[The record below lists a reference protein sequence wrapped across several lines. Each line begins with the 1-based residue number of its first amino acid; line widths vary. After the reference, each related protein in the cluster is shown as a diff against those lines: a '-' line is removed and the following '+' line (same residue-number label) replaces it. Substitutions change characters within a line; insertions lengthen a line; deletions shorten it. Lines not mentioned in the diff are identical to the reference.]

1 MPGTFTAASSQCINM
16 GVNQPLLVSCAG
28 ATMSAW
34 VYYTTV
40 TPSVEFSIG
49 AVSIGAGAATQNSR
63 IQLTLDSAARIN
75 LLSRAADAE
84 TNEILTGPTLAATT
98 WYHIVGVNNYTA
110 GTQQLYINGA
120 FSTSRVATF
129 AATTSATNARNSAV
143 GAQDDCTS
151 GFMNGRIHDLRV
163 YNRALS
169 ADEITTM
176 YNSLGNDDIVYG
188 LQARIIMSESNTGTL
203 AAKDYSSPQLTLT
216 NVGVPT
222 YISASILMIP

>member
-16 GVNQPLLVSCAG
+16 GVNQPLLVSCA
-28 ATMSAW
+28 ASTMSAW
-34 VYYTTV
+34 VYFTTV
-40 TPSVEFSIG
+40 TPSIEFSIG
-49 AVSIGAGAATQNSR
+49 SVSIGAGAATQNSR
-63 IQLTLDSAARIN
+63 IQLTLDGSARIN
-75 LLSRAADAE
+75 LFGRAGDAE
-84 TNEILTGPTLAATT
+84 ANEVLVGATLSAAT
-98 WYHIVGVNNYTA
+98 WYHIVGVNNYA
-110 GTQQLYINGA
+110 SDTQQLYINGA
-120 FSTSRVATF
+120 FSSSRAATF

-169 ADEITTM
+169 ANEITTI

-188 LQARIIMSESNTGTL
+188 LQSRIIMSESNTGTL
-203 AAKDYSSPQLTLT
+203 TAKDYSPTALTLT

-222 YISASILMIP
+222 YVSASILMIP